1 MFQRKRGKRVKRE
14 KMEVVGR
21 KNGSGE
27 QILIIEGSM
36 LCDVTQVFK

>member
-1 MFQRKRGKRVKRE
+1 MFQRKRGRRVKRE

-21 KNGSGE
+21 KSGSGE
-27 QILIIEGSM
+27 QILIIEDSM